1 MEPANMR
8 LSTKGLNYIALLGA
22 LLLSR
27 PFYAQVGDGGQQK
40 QVRADIQ
47 RALEALKAND
57 PDAAVRDFNAAL
69 RLDPKNVD
77 ARANLG
83 VIAFMQHRYPEAAED
98 FRQVL
103 KLEPALWK
111 VQMLLGMCEKRLG
124 HLTSARTSLEESF
137 PHLQEPKLK
146 IQAGLELAELNYQVG
161 ELGKS
166 AEVINALWQLDP
178 KNEDVLYSAYRTY
191 SDLADSALNAIALL
205 APDSARL
212 HLIIAEHLI
221 NEGDR
226 EGAIA
231 QYKKVLQLAPQLPG
245 AHFELGEALLQDSKT
260 LRERREAE
268 EAFKAEL
275 AHNPVNLNA
284 ECRLGDIYLSAGDLD
299 AAYKS
304 YSRVLQLQPDFA
316 SAQLGMGKVLIRMGK
331 NQEAAAHLQEAAR
344 LDPTDST
351 VHYLLAQTYRKLGQ
365 AADRERE
372 IKLFEDLEASRKQVH
387 EVYQQIHQIRRKE
400 EPPELSKPQ

>member
-1 MEPANMR
+1 MR
-8 LSTKGLNYIALLGA
+8 LSTKGFNYIALLGA

-27 PFYAQVGDGGQQK
+27 LFYAQVGDGEQQI

-57 PDAAVRDFNAAL
+57 PDAAVRDFSAAL

-83 VIAFMQHRYPEAAED
+83 VIAFMQHHYAEAAED

-111 VQMLLGMCEKRLG
+111 VQALLGMCEKRLG
-124 HLTSARTSLEESF
+124 QLTSARTSLDESF

-166 AEVINALWQLDP
+166 AEVVNTLWQLDP

-212 HLIIAEHLI
+212 HLIIAEHLF

-226 EGAIA
+226 NGAIA

-245 AHFELGEALLQDSKT
+245 AHFELGEALLQESKT
-260 LRERREAE
+260 LRERQEAE

-275 AHNPVNLNA
+275 ALNPGNVNA
-284 ECRLGDIYLSAGDLD
+284 ECRLGDIYLSAGAMGLD

-304 YSRVLQLQPDFA
+304 YGRALQLQPDFA
-316 SAQLGMGKVLIRMGK
+316 NAQLGIGKVLIRMGK
-331 NQEAAAHLQEAAR
+331 NQEAAAHLREAAH

-365 AADRERE
+365 TADRERE
-372 IKLFEDLEASRKQVH
+372 IKLFEDLENSRKKVH
-387 EVYQQIHQIRRKE
+387 EVYQEIHQIRREE
-400 EPPELSKPQ
+400 EPPELSEPQ